1 MMEICMGPWPGQPPH
16 QADPSPAIARSDVPL
31 WRVWGLTA
39 ALKIV
44 ITIVTITFAHV
55 SPALARSF
63 TDAGGRVVE
72 LPDKIARVLPAGPP
86 ASVLVYAL
94 APDKLVG
101 WSREPSEREK
111 QFLLP
116 TVRSLPAFGRLT
128 GQGNTASMEAV
139 IAARPDVIIDIGT
152 VNPTFIA
159 LADRV
164 QARTGIPYILIDGSL
179 AGTPE
184 SLREVGELLGV
195 ADRAGELASYAE
207 ETFRTL
213 EQGLAKIPAADRP
226 RVYYGRGPHG
236 LETGLGGSINVEVL
250 EAVGATNVAAEL
262 GEGGLVNVSVPQVA
276 AWNPDVILAATPRF
290 ARIAKR
296 ERSWAEIAA
305 VRSDRVYAT
314 PMLPFGWFEAPP
326 GINRLIGIRWLE
338 TLFYP
343 TVFQG
348 DLRADVATFFKR
360 FYQVDLTQTQL
371 DDLLK
376 DAAPTR

>member
-1 MMEICMGPWPGQPPH
+1 MIEICMVPWSDHPPGSANRSH
-16 QADPSPAIARSDVPL
+16 AISRRDIPL
-31 WRVWGLTA
+31 WRIWGLTA
-39 ALKIV
+39 ALKI
-44 ITIVTITFAHV
+44 IISIVTISFAAV
-55 SPALARSF
+55 SPALARTF
-63 TDAGGRVVE
+63 TDAGGRTVE
-72 LPDKIARVLPAGPP
+72 LPDKISRVLPAGPP
-86 ASVLVYAL
+86 ASVLVYVL

-116 TVRSLPAFGRLT
+116 AARSLPTFGRLT
-128 GQGNTASMEAV
+128 GQGNTATMEAV

-159 LADRV
+159 LADMV
-164 QARTGIPYILIDGSL
+164 QAKTGIPYILIDGSL
-179 AGTPE
+179 EKTPE
-184 SLREVGELLGV
+184 SLRQVGELLGV
-195 ADRAGELASYAE
+195 PDGAGELADYAE
-207 ETFRTL
+207 ATFRTL
-213 EQGLAKIPAADRP
+213 RHGLARIPEADRP
-226 RVYYGRGPHG
+226 RVYYGRGPEG
-236 LETGLGGSINVEVL
+236 LETGLGGSINLEVL
-250 EAVGATNVAAEL
+250 EAVGANNVAAAL
-262 GEGGLVNVSVPQVA
+262 GKGGLANVSVPQVA

-305 VRSDRVYAT
+305 VRYGKVYAT
-314 PMLPFGWFEAPP
+314 PTLPFGWFDAPP

-338 TLFYP
+338 ALFYP

-360 FYQVDLTQTQL
+360 FYQVDLTEVQL

-376 DAAPTR
+376 DAVPRH